1 MSKEK
6 FPVSESLTVHQGTTI
21 YKTDKW
27 WLAVL
32 LVDSFGRRQIGT
44 YLWFNRN
51 GTWKRKQKFIVTN
64 KKTWQQ
70 ISQAIEEY
78 LKEDQAKE

>member
-1 MSKEK
+1 MLEEE

-32 LVDSFGRRQIGT
+32 LVDSFGEDRSAFT
-44 YLWFNRN
+44 YGSTRMER
-51 GTWKRKQKFIVTN
+51 GKEN
-64 KKTWQQ
+64 K
-70 ISQAIEEY
+70 I
-78 LKEDQAKE
+78 L